1 MKMPFLFSKCAD
13 AISHASDTRTFGVY
27 YSEEQNP
34 DLNIHVHDCCEVLL
48 CLSGG
53 KSFLIDGKAY
63 DVNDGDLFILNQFE
77 PHKITA
83 DSNLIFARFVLQIH
97 PEYFIA
103 NSTEETDLS
112 RCFYTRGDGI
122 SNKIALNDSEIA
134 EIEQLFILFRSD
146 SGFGDDI
153 LKNAAVNTILV
164 LVNQYFMKR
173 AETKKAVY
181 IDDEMI
187 MNTIFYINAH
197 FSEDLTLERL
207 AKKSYVSVNQLC
219 KLFKKRFG
227 TTVAKYIMSKRIS
240 EAKKLLAQGKSVSD
254 TALACGFSDYANF
267 IRVFKKFVGV
277 SPGKYNFS
285 HKKFNSEKN
294 RIAKS

>member
-1 MKMPFLFSKCAD
+1 MPFLFSKCAD
-13 AISHASDTRTFGVY
+13 AIANANDTRTFGAY
-27 YSEEQNP
+27 YSEVQNP

-53 KSFLIDGKAY
+53 NNFLIDGKAY

-83 DSNLIFARFVLQIH
+83 DPNRIFARFILQIH
-97 PEYFIA
+97 PEYLIA

-122 SNKIALNDSEIA
+122 SNKISLTNSEIA
-134 EIEQLFILFRSD
+134 EIEKLFILFRAD
-146 SGFGDDI
+146 NGFGDDI
-153 LKNAAVNTILV
+153 LKNAAVSTILV

-173 AETKKAVY
+173 AETNNAVY
-181 IDDEMI
+181 IDDERI
-187 MNTIFYINAH
+187 MNTIAYINTH
-197 FSEDLTLERL
+197 YSENLSLEML

-219 KLFKKRFG
+219 KLFKNRFG

-240 EAKKLLAQGKSVSD
+240 EAKKLLAQGKTVSE
-254 TALACGFSDYANF
+254 TALACGFADYANF
-267 IRVFKKFVGV
+267 IRVFKKFVGT
-277 SPGKYNFS
+277 SPGKYN
-285 HKKFNSEKN
+285 
-294 RIAKS
+294 KS

>member
-1 MKMPFLFSKCAD
+1 MPFLFSKCAD
-13 AISHASDTRTFGVY
+13 AIANANDTRTFGAY
-27 YSEEQNP
+27 YSEVQNP

-53 KSFLIDGKAY
+53 NNFLIDGKAY

-83 DSNLIFARFVLQIH
+83 DPNRIFARFILQIH
-97 PEYFIA
+97 PEYLIA

-122 SNKIALNDSEIA
+122 SNKISLTNSEIA
-134 EIEQLFILFRSD
+134 KIEKLFILFRTD
-146 SGFGDDI
+146 NGFGDDI

-173 AETKKAVY
+173 AETNNAVY
-181 IDDEMI
+181 IDDERI
-187 MNTIFYINAH
+187 MNTIAYINTH
-197 FSEDLTLERL
+197 YSENLSLEML

-219 KLFKKRFG
+219 KLFKNRFG

-240 EAKKLLAQGKSVSD
+240 EAKKLLAQGKTVSE
-254 TALACGFSDYANF
+254 TALACGFADYANF
-267 IRVFKKFVGV
+267 IRVFKKFVGT
-277 SPGKYNFS
+277 SPGKYN
-285 HKKFNSEKN
+285 
-294 RIAKS
+294 KS

>member
-1 MKMPFLFSKCAD
+1 MPFLFSKCAD
-13 AISHASDTRTFGVY
+13 AIANANDTHTFGAY
-27 YSEEQNP
+27 YSEVQNP

-53 KSFLIDGKAY
+53 NNFLIDGKAY

-83 DSNLIFARFVLQIH
+83 DPNRIFARFILQIH
-97 PEYFIA
+97 PEYLIA

-122 SNKIALNDSEIA
+122 SNKISLTNREIA
-134 EIEQLFILFRSD
+134 EIEKLFILFRAD
-146 SGFGDDI
+146 NGFGDDI
-153 LKNAAVNTILV
+153 LKNAAVSTILV

-173 AETKKAVY
+173 AETNNAVY
-181 IDDEMI
+181 IDDERI
-187 MNTIFYINAH
+187 MNTIAYINTH
-197 FSEDLTLERL
+197 YSENLSLEML

-219 KLFKKRFG
+219 KLFKNRFG

-240 EAKKLLAQGKSVSD
+240 EAKKLLAQGKTVSE
-254 TALACGFSDYANF
+254 TALACGFADYANF
-267 IRVFKKFVGV
+267 IRVFKKFVGT
-277 SPGKYNFS
+277 SPGKYN
-285 HKKFNSEKN
+285 
-294 RIAKS
+294 KS